1 MSRKVADKK
10 TVDAIIDGGK
20 ATAGV
25 PLGPQLGPLGVSMLQ
40 IVNKINELTKPYA
53 GMKVPVKILV
63 NVEDKSYEVEIG
75 TPTTSALIVK
85 ELGVEK
91 GSGTPKATKVGNLSP
106 EQLVKIA
113 EMKRTDSY
121 AKTVIAA
128 VKEVAGACV
137 SMGVTV
143 DSKEPKEFIKD
154 LDRGLYEKAL
164 KGV

>member
-1 MSRKVADKK
+1 LGDKK
-10 TVDAIIDGGK
+10 AVDAIVEGGK

-25 PLGPQLGPLGVSMLQ
+25 PLGPALGPLGVNILQ
-40 IVNKINELTKPYA
+40 IVNKINELTKAYA
-53 GMKVPVKILV
+53 GMKVPIKVLV
-63 NVEDKSYEVEIG
+63 DVEDKSFEVEIG

-91 GSGTPKATKVGNLSP
+91 GSGTPKATKVGNLTA
-106 EQLVKIA
+106 EQIVKLA
-113 EMKRTDSY
+113 GMKRPDSY
-121 AKTVIAA
+121 AKTTMAA

-154 LDRGLYEKAL
+154 LDKGLYDKAL
-164 KGV
+164 KGA

>member
-1 MSRKVADKK
+1 M
-10 TVDAIIDGGK
+10 
-20 ATAGV
+20 
-25 PLGPQLGPLGVSMLQ
+25 GPLGVNILQ
-40 IVNKINELTKPYA
+40 IVNKINELTKAYA
-53 GMKVPVKILV
+53 GMKVPIKVLV
-63 NVEDKSYEVEIG
+63 DVEDKSFEVEIG

-91 GSGTPKATKVGNLSP
+91 GSGTPKATKVGNLTA
-106 EQLVKIA
+106 EQIVKLA

-121 AKTVIAA
+121 AKTTMAA

-154 LDRGLYEKAL
+154 LDRGMYDKVL
-164 KGV
+164 KGA